1 MSILAALNRAYERLL
16 EEEAVPQF
24 GYSIQQIGFLISLND
39 DGSPAGPP
47 IDLREGEGKK
57 QAARP
62 ISVPQPAKRT
72 SGIAPTFLW
81 DKTSYVLGVTAGAG
95 KRLTQEHEAFK
106 TFHEQALADTRDP
119 GLRAL
124 LQFLRQWQPA
134 DFDRLGWPEEMKDQN
149 VIFAVEQER
158 LSGGYIHDRPAAR
171 ALLAQL
177 LADKKG
183 DEAICLISGE
193 KAPVARLHPPV
204 KGVWGAQSSGASLVS
219 FNLDAFTSYGHEQ
232 GENAPVSERAA
243 SGYTAALNKFLER
256 GSRNRLQIG
265 DASTVFWA
273 DGSETQLAETIFS
286 TLIGEQP
293 AMGESVDEQSEAKK
307 VGDILAAIRDGRPL
321 ADVEPELNAGVRF
334 YVLGLAP
341 NAARL
346 SIRFWLEDDFGHFV
360 RNFQRFLS
368 ELEILPLSERD
379 TAAPLWR
386 YLLET
391 ATRGKRENVPP
402 RLAGDWMR
410 AILAGTHYP
419 LTLMSTILMRLRA
432 DKQVNALRVA
442 MLKAVLVRNFGM
454 TKEAPVAFDPE
465 NRNKG
470 YLLGRLF
477 AVYEQIQY
485 AALGRKL
492 NTTVKDKFYSSAS
505 TQPRKVFPILSSG
518 SAPHLAKVSKQAPG
532 YRTILERGIG
542 EIMELMSPG
551 DDPFPSHLSSE
562 EQALFALGY
571 YHQRNEFFKSKTP
584 KTQETEEVAQ

>member
-16 EEEAVPQF
+16 EQEAVPPF
-24 GYSIQQIGFLISLND
+24 GYSTQQISFLISLND
-39 DGSPAGPP
+39 DGTPAGPP
-47 IDLREGEGKK
+47 VDLREGEGKK
-57 QAARP
+57 KAARP

-95 KRLTQEHEAFK
+95 KRLPQEHEAFK
-106 TFHEQALADTRDP
+106 ASHEQALADTNDP
-119 GLRAL
+119 GLQAL
-124 LQFLRQWQPA
+124 LKFLRQWQPA
-134 DFDRLGWPEEMKDQN
+134 DFDRHGWPEEMKDQN
-149 VIFAVEQER
+149 IIFAIEQER
-158 LSGGYIHDRPAAR
+158 LSGGYIHDRPAAQ

-183 DEAICLISGE
+183 SEAVCLISGE

-219 FNLDAFTSYGHEQ
+219 FNLDAFASYGHEQ

-243 SGYTAALNKFLER
+243 SAYTAALNKFLER

-273 DGSETQLAETIFS
+273 EGPETQLAENIFS
-286 TLIGEQP
+286 TLHGEQP
-293 AMGESVDEQSEAKK
+293 ATGKSVDEQSEAKK
-307 VGDILAAIRDGRPL
+307 VGAILDAIRDGRPL
-321 ADVEPELNAGVRF
+321 VDVAPELNVGVRF

-368 ELEILPLSERD
+368 DLEILPLSERD
-379 TAAPLWR
+379 AGAPLWR

-391 ATRGKRENVPP
+391 ATLGKRENVPP

-492 NTTVKDKFYSSAS
+492 NTTVKDKFYGSAS

-518 SAPHLAKVSKQAPG
+518 STPHLAKVGKQAPG
-532 YRTILERGIG
+532 YKSILERGIS
-542 EIMELMSPG
+542 EIMNLMSPG

-571 YHQRNEFFKSKTP
+571 YHQRNEFFKSGSPKTP
-584 KTQETEEVAQ
+584 ETEEIAQ